1 MDQSAPNEVV
11 MVYDG
16 VLLESVEGL
25 GDPPVV
31 ARSGEIW
38 HRLQDEKTEVAQSLL
53 DEGALVHDQVN
64 AGPDADP
71 SNEIT
76 NELEWLHRAQ
86 LESRLR
92 EIGEAQD
99 RLIEGLYGRCIDC
112 DEEIDQRR
120 LAADAAAARCFAC
133 QSMIDGKL

>member
-1 MDQSAPNEVV
+1 

-16 VLLESVEGL
+16 ILLESVEGL

-31 ARSGEIW
+31 ALSGEIW
-38 HRLQDEKTEVAQSLL
+38 HRLQDEKTEVAKSLI

-64 AGPDADP
+64 AGPESDP
-71 SNEIT
+71 SDEIPR
-76 NELEWLHRAQ
+76 ELEWLHRAQ

-120 LAADAAAARCFAC
+120 LAGDAAAARCFAC
-133 QSMIDGKL
+133 QSTIDAKL